1 MKSRMVFALLAP
13 SLAAAAPVVWTGE
26 YVPAPEPVRSRLTLG
41 AYVFP
46 GWYRD
51 TGRGDYPYR
60 THDEDSEW
68 RLIAARPAPRPVLG
82 FYDDSLP
89 EVNDWH
95 IKWALDHGISYFAFD
110 WYWNAGE
117 HRLLRTLEQ
126 GFLKAKYAP
135 LMKFCIH
142 WCNHGLDW
150 KDRPYNR
157 PTDEDF
163 QTPALVAMM
172 EYCAEHYFR
181 RPNYLT
187 VGNRPVFLV
196 WDSRRLIAANGGPD
210 GFRQA
215 LAAMNAALARRGI
228 GELYLVAIGDV
239 AETAPAGFSATT
251 DYGYYGTTFDS
262 PYEWRGGYGVPYQA
276 IMEFHEALWPQRA
289 AGRLPYIL
297 SLGSNWDSRPRHG
310 EAAVTVVGRTP
321 ERFEQLCRQSLR
333 YASRGPKAARL
344 AIIEAWNEWGEGSF
358 IEPDQQFGFA
368 FLDAIRRVFTSAPE
382 RHTDYVPSPETVT
395 RLSLLQGEE
404 LARARAMESQPNP
417 DPPLARRTTRWRID
431 TPLPP
436 GPVLRGWEFTADPEG
451 WQPYHV
457 APLQVRRGILSTRVE
472 LDDPQLIIDN
482 VGVAVEDLACL
493 ALRVRVSP
501 GVNSAQVYFSTVAD
515 PAMSWDKSFTFPLP
529 PDGQWHE
536 VQILRRPQGQ
546 WRGVLKILRLDIG
559 GPGDR
564 IELDWVRLYGRR
576 AAGEHNA
583 EP

>member
-1 MKSRMVFALLAP
+1 MRYAVVLVSLVS
-13 SLAAAAPVVWTGE
+13 SLAAAAPVVWKGD

-51 TGRGDYPYR
+51 IGRGDYPYR

-68 RLIAARPAPRPVLG
+68 RLIAARPAPRPLLG

-117 HRLLRTLEQ
+117 HRLLRTLER
-126 GFLKAKYAP
+126 GFLQARYAP

-150 KDRPYNR
+150 KDRPYSN

-163 QTPALVAMM
+163 QTPALVEMI

-187 VGNRPVFLV
+187 VGGRPVFMV
-196 WDSRRLIAANGGPD
+196 WDSRRLIAANGGPE
-210 GFRQA
+210 GFRAA
-215 LAAMNAALARRGI
+215 LAAMNAALAKRGI
-228 GELYLVAIGDV
+228 GELYLVAIGDL
-239 AETAPAGFSATT
+239 AETAAAGFSAMA

-262 PYEWRGGYGVPYQA
+262 RYEWRGGHGVPYTA
-276 IMEFHEALWPQRA
+276 IMDFHETNWRQRTRP
-289 AGRLPYIL
+289 GRLPYIL
-297 SLGSNWDSRPRHG
+297 TLGSSWDSRPRHG
-310 EAAVTVVGRTP
+310 DAAVTVVGRTP
-321 ERFEQLCRQSLR
+321 ELFEQLCRQSLR
-333 YASRGPKAARL
+333 YAQPL

-358 IEPDQQFGFA
+358 IEPDRQFGFA
-368 FLDAIRRVFTSAPE
+368 FLDVIRRVFTSAPE
-382 RHTDYVPSPETVT
+382 RHTDYVPSPETVA

-417 DPPLARRTTRWRID
+417 DPPLARRATRWRTD
-431 TPLPP
+431 RPLPS
-436 GPVLRGWEFTADPEG
+436 GPVLRGWEFTTGAEG

-472 LDDPQLIIDN
+472 QEDPQLIVDA
-482 VGVAVEDLACL
+482 VGVAIEDLHCL
-493 ALRVRVSP
+493 AFRARVSR
-501 GVNSAQVYFSTVAD
+501 GINSAQIYFSTVAE
-515 PAMSWDKSFTFPLP
+515 PALSWDKSFTFALS

-536 VQILRRPQGQ
+536 VQIFRRPQGK
-546 WRGVLKILRLDIG
+546 WRGTLKILRLDIG

-564 IELDWVRLYGRR
+564 VELDWVRLYGRVE
-576 AAGEHNA
+576 AGERGGGQ
-583 EP
+583 